1 MDDCINAP
9 KERVLSKHVL
19 IKGMLA
25 SLAFVMSAAVLAQ
38 DSSDSDDVL
47 AQAKAKGKLVA
58 CADPYDFPY
67 SARDATPP
75 GFDIGILTE
84 LAKRGGMKLEM
95 YWADTGT
102 RGGMSRALRN
112 SMMKGRCDI
121 FSGVADNGDDDILM
135 GKLAFTDPYL
145 GVGYI
150 LVVQDKAK
158 DMTSI
163 DQVAA
168 AKIKI
173 GVPMSTPI
181 DDWLFEK
188 GIARELYPD
197 NPRIMRGM
205 ANGEIDAALVWSTVL
220 PQAKS
225 KYPDATFKM
234 ANGYVPA
241 EGQHW
246 NLKYL
251 VRKRDTSMIKF
262 INEGIKE
269 LLDDGKIKEIVE
281 SYGVPFYPPFPS

>member
-1 MDDCINAP
+1 
-9 KERVLSKHVL
+9 LSKQVL
-19 IKGMLA
+19 VKGLLA
-25 SLAFVMSAAVLAQ
+25 ALAFVVSVAAMAQ
-38 DSSDSDDVL
+38 DQTDSDDVL
-47 AQAKAKGKLVA
+47 AQAKARGKLVA

-75 GFDIGILTE
+75 GFDIQILSE
-84 LAKRGGMKLEM
+84 LAKRGGMQLEM

-135 GKLAFTDPYL
+135 GKLTFTNPYL

-150 LVVQDKAK
+150 LVVQNAAK
-158 DMTSI
+158 NMTSI

-181 DDWLFEK
+181 DADLFEK
-188 GIARELYPD
+188 GIARELYAD

-220 PQAKS
+220 PQAKR
-225 KYPDATFKM
+225 KYPDAKFEM
-234 ANGYVPA
+234 AAGYVPV

-246 NLKYL
+246 DLKYL
-251 VRKRDTSMIKF
+251 VRKRDKSLMKF

-269 LLDDGKIKEIVE
+269 LLDNGKIKEIVE
-281 SYGVPFYPPFPS
+281 SYGVPFYPPFSS

>member
-1 MDDCINAP
+1 M
-9 KERVLSKHVL
+9 SKHVL
-19 IKGMLA
+19 FKGLMA
-25 SLAFVMSAAVLAQ
+25 ALAFVVSAAAFGQ
-38 DSSDSDDVL
+38 DQSDSGDVL
-47 AQAKAKGKLVA
+47 AQAKEKGKLVA

-75 GFDIGILTE
+75 GFDIQILSE
-84 LAKRGGMKLEM
+84 LARRGGMQLEM

-135 GKLAFTDPYL
+135 GKLTFTDPYL

-150 LVVQDKAK
+150 LVVQNAAK
-158 DMTSI
+158 NLTSI

-181 DDWLFEK
+181 DAWLFEK
-188 GIARELYPD
+188 GIARELYAD

-205 ANGEIDAALVWSTVL
+205 ANGEVDAALVWSTVL
-220 PQAKS
+220 TQAKR
-225 KYPDATFKM
+225 KYPDAKFEM
-234 ANGYVPA
+234 ATGYVPL

-251 VRKRDTSMIKF
+251 VRKRDKSMMKF
-262 INEGIKE
+262 INDGIKE
-269 LLDDGKIKEIVE
+269 LLDNGKIKEIVE
-281 SYGVPFYPPFPS
+281 SYGVPFYPPFSS